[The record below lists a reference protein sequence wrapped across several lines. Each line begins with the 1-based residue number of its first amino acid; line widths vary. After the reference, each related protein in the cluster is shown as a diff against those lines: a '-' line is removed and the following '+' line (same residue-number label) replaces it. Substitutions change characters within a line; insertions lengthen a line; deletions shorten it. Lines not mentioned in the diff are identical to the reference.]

1 MDRGDYTE
9 PLMEPCRLGAKEA
22 AARIERGELSARS
35 LIESCLERIA
45 AREREI
51 QAWTFVN
58 DQAVLAQLHHIEKTA
73 PLRGVPVGVKDIFD
87 TCDMPTEY
95 GSRIYA
101 GHRPRADSAP
111 VALARAA
118 GGVILGKTV
127 TCEFATFVPSRTRN
141 PRNTAHT
148 PGGSSSGSAAA
159 VADFMVPLAFGTQT
173 AGSVIRPGA
182 YCGVVACK
190 PSYNLLP
197 RAGVHPNADSLDTIG
212 VYARSVEDVA
222 FFLDALTGRDDLQGR
237 IDRPRIGACRTWEW
251 ELVEP
256 PMAAAFETAAKQL
269 DAGELRLPE
278 SWRRLREAQA
288 TIIRYEGARSLADEY
303 RRFADRLDPALRLRC
318 EDGYATDARDY
329 QKALSYAA
337 RCRAASSEV
346 FGDCDVLVAPAATGE
361 APKGLGSTGNVAMN
375 VVWTLLHVPCVSVPI
390 GVGPNGLPLG
400 LQVIGRVGEDAR
412 TLACARWIE
421 ARMNNA
427 AGIKPQ

>member
-9 PLMEPCRLGAKEA
+9 PVIEPCRLGAKEA
-22 AARIERGELSARS
+22 AACIERGELTARS
-35 LIESCLERIA
+35 LVESCLERIA
-45 AREREI
+45 AREAEV
-51 QAWTFVN
+51 QAWAF
-58 DQAVLAQLHHIEKTA
+58 LEKSIA
-73 PLRGVPVGVKDIFD
+73 LLQIDSAKGVLRGVPVGVKDIFD
-87 TCDMPTEY
+87 TYDMPTEY

-141 PRNTAHT
+141 PRNPAHT

-173 AGSVIRPGA
+173 AGSVIRPGS

-190 PSYNLLP
+190 PTYNLLA
-197 RAGVHPNADSLDTIG
+197 RAGVHPNADSLDTVG

-222 FFLDALTGRDDLQGR
+222 FFLEALTGRDDLHGGVE
-237 IDRPRIGACRTWEW
+237 RPRIGACRSFEW

-256 PMAAAFETAAKQL
+256 PMASAFETAAKRL
-269 DAGELRLPE
+269 DAVELRLPE
-278 SWRRLREAQA
+278 SWRGLRDAQA
-288 TIIRYEGARSLADEY
+288 TIIRHEGARSLADEY
-303 RRFADRLDPALRLRC
+303 RRFADSLDPALRRRC
-318 EDGYATDARDY
+318 EEGYATDARKY
-329 QKALSYAA
+329 QDALSYAA
-337 RCRAASSEV
+337 RCRAAQGEA
-346 FGDCDVLVAPAATGE
+346 FGDCDVLIAPAATGE

-375 VVWTLLHVPCVSVPI
+375 VVWTLLHVPCVSVPA

-421 ARMNNA
+421 ARMKENRA
-427 AGIKPQ
+427 